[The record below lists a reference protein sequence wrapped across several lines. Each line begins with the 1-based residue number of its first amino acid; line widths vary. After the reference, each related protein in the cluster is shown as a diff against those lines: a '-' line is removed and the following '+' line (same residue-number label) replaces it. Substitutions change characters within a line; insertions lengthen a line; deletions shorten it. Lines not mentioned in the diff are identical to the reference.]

1 MHVQATTD
9 SVNRGSDGVS
19 FQAAHR
25 AQCTLSNQARPFFV
39 HLDLNRIEEIA
50 IPSNLREDG
59 SRNPLLVNP
68 VNKPLAYEETTAPRE
83 AQILPNPVRNPCTP
97 RSRINRAR
105 LTGWTSEVS
114 SCVRKE
120 KIKAKIMR
128 TDIYDSCGDAHGSTD

>member
-1 MHVQATTD
+1 M
-9 SVNRGSDGVS
+9 
-19 FQAAHR
+19 
-25 AQCTLSNQARPFFV
+25 
-39 HLDLNRIEEIA
+39 HLDLNGIQEIA

-83 AQILPNPVRNPCTP
+83 AQILPNPVRNPCTA
-97 RSRINRAR
+97 RSRIDRAR

-114 SCVRKE
+114 SCVWKE

-128 TDIYDSCGDAHGSTD
+128 THIYDSCGDAHGSTD